1 MLPKETVN
9 KYETPLNKKKL
20 IPKNN
25 SIQNNKTLQ
34 IFCKDLTKINIPNE
48 CGWTPL
54 YRTVIAGDIASTN
67 LLLNNGADPNVKC
80 TMGETPLFQAVD
92 MEKFDQV
99 KILLK
104 NGANPNIAND
114 DGLTPLHNA
123 VTKKDIAIVKI
134 LLKYGADPNKKTK
147 FYQQTP
153 LHLAIK
159 NNADP
164 MILLLLVQFNGSL
177 MDEDKFNKKPIDY
190 ANSKEMK
197 NIIEKLKFGK
207 DNSNII
213 KEKEIQNFQTP
224 KKMSKW
230 NPSNVYS
237 NTIYSQ
243 SYGKNLAIEG
253 SNAILQ
259 NPGSVKINILSNNN
273 NAKNYSIK
281 TVKRD
286 LFNSNDKSDNLRDI
300 DNKIDDYKEESI
312 NEIHINSAKTKKDKS
327 QNAININAIEDKENI
342 NLYSN
347 LIISNQ
353 KEKTRKFSFAQED
366 NILAENSKNRTLI
379 LNLKK
384 NKINKHS
391 FENESRNKINFS
403 FSTNTFNNKIK
414 NSSSQEKEIEDKENN
429 KNNTN
434 INIKEENKNEIDDS
448 NIKISTKEKKQNL
461 NSSIKSVINR
471 DKTSDKYLYEK
482 IIKKSITKIEI
493 FDEYNKFNESISK
506 TIKSDLNEEDSKTKF
521 ANEFMFN
528 KPILNNNLTFIKKTK
543 IFKMKPSYMIYL
555 NKSSGRIDNK
565 IPKRNSLLS
574 KVKYNF
580 NKNLSFHKKGITA
593 DQININKNFKKNIKT
608 RNEKAIP
615 LSRVSLT
622 TLGTSGNELNSNKS
636 SLWEILNEVISN
648 EKSLYQSFSSNN
660 INSEFDN
667 DYDYEYEQNIK
678 YPIYNWLKEIKLH
691 CYYNLFREKNILS
704 MNNIISNLKTG
715 KYNIT
720 KIDIGRIGII
730 IPGHI
735 YRIITK
741 LEIDSNKIK
750 EKITDNIIKNKNR
763 ASKKDINIT
772 KNSVNFCCGC
782 CALNEE
788 IHKWNNVKKLFNLE
802 QWLSEI
808 NMIKYKENFIEN
820 GFDFFE
826 YFILQMFSTIPIDDY
841 ILKEELKIEEE
852 KDRDIILLKLNIDI
866 KYLIQRNNNVINDI
880 KNTIF
885 YDDDNLLNN
894 EFDNQKN
901 QEDSDCIII

>member
-9 KYETPLNKKKL
+9 KYETPLNKKNL

-25 SIQNNKTLQ
+25 SIQNNKNIQ

-54 YRTVIAGDIASTN
+54 YRTVIAGDIPSTN

-92 MEKFDQV
+92 MEKIDHV

-104 NGANPNIAND
+104 NGANPNITND

-123 VTKKDIAIVKI
+123 ATKNNISIVKL
-134 LLKYGADPNKKTK
+134 LLKYGADPNKKSK

-159 NNADP
+159 NNRDP

-177 MDEDKFNKKPIDY
+177 MDKDKFNKKPIDY

-207 DNSNII
+207 DNSNMI
-213 KEKEIQNFQTP
+213 KEKEIQKFQTP
-224 KKMSKW
+224 KKMNKW
-230 NPSNVYS
+230 TPSNVYS
-237 NTIYSQ
+237 NTIHSQ

-259 NPGSVKINILSNNN
+259 NPGRVKINIICNNSNSINN
-273 NAKNYSIK
+273 SFK
-281 TVKRD
+281 TVKKD
-286 LFNSNDKSDNLRDI
+286 LFNSNDKSDKLRDI
-300 DNKIDDYKEESI
+300 NSKIDNYKEESI
-312 NEIHINSAKTKKDKS
+312 NEIHINSTKTKKDKS
-327 QNAININAIEDKENI
+327 QNNININVIEDKENI
-342 NLYSN
+342 NPNAN
-347 LIISNQ
+347 LNISLK
-353 KEKTRKFSFAQED
+353 KEKTIKFSSTQD
-366 NILAENSKNRTLI
+366 DIILNESSKNKILI

-384 NKINKHS
+384 NNINENS
-391 FENESRNKINFS
+391 FENGSRNKLNFS

-414 NSSSQEKEIEDKENN
+414 NNSSQEKENEDKEKNSKTTNISINEKN
-429 KNNTN
+429 KNK
-434 INIKEENKNEIDDS
+434 INDS
-448 NIKISTKEKKQNL
+448 NIKISIKEEKNNL
-461 NSSIKSVINR
+461 TASIKSVIDR
-471 DKTSDKYLYEK
+471 DKTNDKYLYEK

-493 FDEYNKFNESISK
+493 FDKYNKLNESLSK
-506 TIKSDLNEEDSKTKF
+506 TIKSDLNEEDSKTKY
-521 ANEFMFN
+521 ANEFLC
-528 KPILNNNLTFIKKTK
+528 KRPLLNNNLTYIKKAK
-543 IFKMKPSYMIYL
+543 IINMKPSYMIYL
-555 NKSSGRIDNK
+555 NKSPSRIDNK

-574 KVKYNF
+574 KVKHTF
-580 NKNLSFHKKGITA
+580 NKNLSFQKKGITA
-593 DQININKNFKKNIKT
+593 DQININKSLKKNIKII
-608 RNEKAIP
+608 NEKVNP

-622 TLGTSGNELNSNKS
+622 TLDTSGNELNSNKS

-648 EKSLYQSFSSNN
+648 EKSLYQSFLSNN
-660 INSEFDN
+660 INNEFDN
-667 DYDYEYEQNIK
+667 DYEYEQNYK

-691 CYYNLFREKNILS
+691 CYYNLFREKNIVS

-720 KIDIGRIGII
+720 KADIGRIGII

-750 EKITDNIIKNKNR
+750 ETITNNIIKNNNR
-763 ASKKDINIT
+763 SSKKDINIT
-772 KNSVNFCCGC
+772 KNSVNVCCGC
-782 CALNEE
+782 YALKEE
-788 IHKWNNVKKLFNLE
+788 IHKFNNIKKIFSLE
-802 QWLSEI
+802 QWLNEI
-808 NMIKYKENFIEN
+808 NLIKYKENFVEN

-826 YFILQMFSTIPIDDY
+826 YFILQMFSTIPIDDN

-852 KDRDIILLKLNIDI
+852 KDRDIILLKLNTDI
-866 KYLIQRNNNVINDI
+866 KYLIQRTNNILNDI
-880 KNTIF
+880 NNYNL
-885 YDDDNLLNN
+885 YDDHNEINN
-894 EFDNQKN
+894 EFD
-901 QEDSDCIII
+901 